1 MIFNLNHRSIIE
13 ISGTDRYDF
22 LQGLLTN
29 DIIKSRNSIIYSAM
43 LNPKGRFLFDF
54 FIFESN
60 QILILDCPKSRN
72 EEIVKKFNFYKLR
85 KNVNIKI
92 SQNWLILQNTDETD
106 YKKLFSNHRH
116 LSFKDP
122 RSNKLGDRIYLINEE
137 ENKFLN
143 YEDNINYYHYLRII
157 NKITEGEF
165 DLTYDKSII
174 AEFNFDDLNAIDYK
188 KGCYVGQE
196 LTARTH
202 YLGKIRK
209 KLFYCQL
216 KKAEEFYQNINKT
229 ATAKTVIAKTVI
241 AKTVIDYKNQEI
253 KILLNE
259 QEVIVGIA
267 LSTIE
272 YGNSQHLLA
281 LLDCENS
288 EDKNFYEK
296 IMNNPI
302 YLNNRILKIIN

>member
-209 KLFYCQL
+209 KLFYCQF
-216 KKAEEFYQNINKT
+216 KKAEEFYQNIDKIT
-229 ATAKTVIAKTVI
+229 I

>member
-22 LQGLLTN
+22 LQGLTTN
-29 DIIKSRNSIIYSAM
+29 DIVKSRDSLIYSAM
-43 LNPKGRFLFDF
+43 LSPKGRFLFDF
-54 FIFESN
+54 FIFEFN
-60 QILILDCPKSRN
+60 QILILDCLKSRS
-72 EEIVKKFNFYKLR
+72 EEIFKKLNFYKLR
-85 KNVNIKI
+85 KNVDIKI
-92 SQNWLILQNTDETD
+92 NESWLILQNTDDID
-106 YKKLFSNHRH
+106 YQKSLSNHQYF
-116 LSFKDP
+116 SFKDP

-137 ENKFLN
+137 KNKFLS
-143 YEDNINYYHYLRII
+143 YENNTNYYHYLRII
-157 NKITEGEF
+157 NKITEGES

-174 AEFNFDDLNAIDYK
+174 AEFNFDNLNAIDYK

-202 YLGKIRK
+202 YLGTVRK

-216 KKAEEFYQNINKT
+216 KNAEEFYQNT
-229 ATAKTVIAKTVI
+229 AQTLIA
-241 AKTVIDYKNQEI
+241 YKNQEI
-253 KILLNE
+253 KILLDAKE
-259 QEVIVGIA
+259 FDIGIA
-267 LSTIE
+267 LSSIQ
-272 YGNSQHLLA
+272 YNNSQHLLA

-302 YLNNRILKIIN
+302 YLNNKILKIIN

>member
-22 LQGLLTN
+22 LQGLTTN
-29 DIIKSRNSIIYSAM
+29 DIVKSRDSLIYSAM
-43 LNPKGRFLFDF
+43 LSPKGRFLFDF
-54 FIFESN
+54 FIFEFN
-60 QILILDCPKSRN
+60 QILILDCPKSRS
-72 EEIVKKFNFYKLR
+72 EEILKKLNFYKLR
-85 KNVNIKI
+85 KNVDIKI
-92 SQNWLILQNTDETD
+92 NEKWLILQNINDTD
-106 YKKLFSNHRH
+106 YQKSLSNHQYF
-116 LSFKDP
+116 SFRDP
-122 RSNKLGDRIYLINEE
+122 RSSKLGDRIYLTNEE
-137 ENKFLN
+137 KNKFLS
-143 YEDNINYYHYLRII
+143 YEKNTNYYHYLRII

-174 AEFNFDDLNAIDYK
+174 AEFNFDNLNAIDYK

-202 YLGKIRK
+202 YLGTIRK

-216 KKAEEFYQNINKT
+216 KNTEELHQNTAENLVAET
-229 ATAKTVIAKTVI
+229 LVAETLV
-241 AKTVIDYKNQEI
+241 DYKNQEI
-253 KILLNE
+253 KILLDTKE
-259 QEVIVGIA
+259 FDIGIA
-267 LSTIE
+267 LSSIQ
-272 YGNSQHLLA
+272 YNNSQHLLA

-302 YLNNRILKIIN
+302 YLNNKILKIIN

>member
-29 DIIKSRNSIIYSAM
+29 DIIKSRNGIIYSAM

-72 EEIVKKFNFYKLR
+72 EEIIKKFNFYKLR
-85 KNVNIKI
+85 KNVDIKI
-92 SQNWLILQNTDETD
+92 SQNWLILQNTNETD
-106 YKKLFSNHRH
+106 YQKLLSNHRY

-157 NKITEGEF
+157 NKITEGEL

-209 KLFYCQL
+209 KLFYCQF
-216 KKAEEFYQNINKT
+216 KKAEEFYQNIDKIT
-229 ATAKTVIAKTVI
+229 I

-253 KILLNE
+253 KILLNDK
-259 QEVIVGIA
+259 EVNVGIA

-272 YGNSQHLLA
+272 YDNSQHLLA

-302 YLNNRILKIIN
+302 YLNNTILKIID